1 MEKVEIMA
9 KTSKKKVAIEK
20 LDEFLESSYVKD
32 LLDFIE
38 NQFLENDIKVE
49 NEELLYYYAGV
60 NNRKELINQQFSL
73 IAQQFSGGG
82 NTNLKI
88 IAISQKELQV
98 SPPDEQI
105 IQKASTTLMNFVAF
119 FMDEY
124 IRDNDP
130 DIKSFY
136 AEYIELQKDINRD
149 SQFILQKDIFPQ
161 HSIKYYEDQHN
172 SIEDAPTLFWFEDF
186 KAKIKPLYQL
196 LLDQEFIL
204 ENPNFFL
211 KIQNY
216 DVPKTHRT
224 VWKKDKTQLVFL
236 IYRLCNDKYEYKRS
250 SIPVII
256 NKLFVNKSGGDI
268 SIDSLRSTISQIRD
282 SIQKKSSL
290 TPRLKQIQDLLD
302 SI

>member
-1 MEKVEIMA
+1 MA